1 MQLKK
6 LFNPLLLAGLFV
18 SSTAIAQT
26 QVIYNAN
33 GYTPLYQGGI
43 QTFSTLVIKNGKVV
57 KTGDDTLKNT
67 FPDAT
72 LIDAKGNTLLP
83 GLIDAHGHVIGLG
96 DNLSQLDVRGA
107 KSVAEIN
114 KAGY

>member
-43 QTFSTLVIKNGKVV
+43 PVSYTHLR
-57 KTGDDTLKNT
+57 
-67 FPDAT
+67 
-72 LIDAKGNTLLP
+72 
-83 GLIDAHGHVIGLG
+83 AH
-96 DNLSQLDVRGA
+96 
-107 KSVAEIN
+107 ET
-114 KAGY
+114 